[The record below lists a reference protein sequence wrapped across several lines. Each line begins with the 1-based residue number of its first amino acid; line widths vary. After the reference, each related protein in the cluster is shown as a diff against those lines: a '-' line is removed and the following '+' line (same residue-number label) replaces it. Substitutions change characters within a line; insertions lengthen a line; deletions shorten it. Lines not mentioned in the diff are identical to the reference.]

1 MSQYIT
7 DAKKALNAESTEK
20 VDREALAK
28 VVNAAKEIAKNV
40 KKTIDAK
47 KADLKDELKKVSEY
61 ELSEDEDVVNA
72 YLEAVRDKL
81 DETEFLVYETLTRL
95 DD

>member
-61 ELSEDEDVVNA
+61 ELSEDEDVINA